1 MTAAPSAVVRSRWAW
16 LNWPLLLLVGL
27 YRVALSPLMGG
38 HCRFHPSCS
47 RYAREALRTHNPI
60 RGTWLVVRRLL
71 RCQPWGGGGYDPV
84 PPFDPAPPFDSEQRS
99 NER

>member
-1 MTAAPSAVVRSRWAW
+1 MTDQPRQAARSPWAW

-47 RYAREALRTHNPI
+47 RYAWEALRTHNPRI
-60 RGTWLVVRRLL
+60 RHIYLEAESLQTNL
-71 RCQPWGGGGYDPV
+71 R
-84 PPFDPAPPFDSEQRS
+84 FDPQRLPNPS
-99 NER
+99 